1 MTTSSYFGYEPP
13 NFTTDQSQTGCW
25 CRIVAEPDTFTGER
39 FNIGV
44 GIVDNAGNR
53 YVRVIIE
60 KGRLEC
66 AFGSSDAESILMMA
80 DIAKKCFEAGT
91 APLFQN
97 VVFDDPIP
105 LLNREPAVALD
116 ELFFDQVT
124 FALPQRAEAARPS
137 GWLTREQTCDR
148 VYQLIRERVS
158 ANDANILIPQAA
170 NLSVRTKGGGASKSV
185 KVPLQTLNGAAGLE
199 SACYTPA
206 TVKAHLMDAML
217 DVQAYAGS
225 TGATRAGMFVLRPS
239 SGQSQRRLQFLD
251 NAIDDVMWRAPRDWR
266 IEIEDDPSK
275 LTDKILD
282 WADVKV
288 A

>member
-1 MTTSSYFGYEPP
+1 MTTSSYLGYEPP
-13 NFTTDQSQTGCW
+13 DFTNDQSQTGYW

-53 YVRVIIE
+53 HVRVITE

-66 AFGSSDAESILMMA
+66 AFGTGDADSILMMA

-97 VVFDDPIP
+97 VVFDVLTP
-105 LLNREPAVALD
+105 LLNRAPTIALN

-124 FALPQRAEAARPS
+124 FALPQRSEVARPI
-137 GWLTREQTCDR
+137 GWLTREETREQ

-158 ANDANILIPQAA
+158 ANNANFLIPQVQ
-170 NLSVRTKGGGASKSV
+170 NMNVRTNNGPSKSV
-185 KVPLQTLNGAAGLE
+185 KVPLQPLGGAAGLE

-206 TVKAHLMDAML
+206 TVKTHLMDAML
-217 DVQAYAGS
+217 DLQTYAS
-225 TGATRAGMFVLRPS
+225 ANDVKNTGMFVLRPVTGLS
-239 SGQSQRRLQFLD
+239 RRSKLSLD
-251 NAIDDVMWRAPRDWR
+251 NTIDDVLWRAPRGWR
-266 IEIEDDPSK
+266 IEIEDDPAK

-282 WADVKV
+282 WAQVQV